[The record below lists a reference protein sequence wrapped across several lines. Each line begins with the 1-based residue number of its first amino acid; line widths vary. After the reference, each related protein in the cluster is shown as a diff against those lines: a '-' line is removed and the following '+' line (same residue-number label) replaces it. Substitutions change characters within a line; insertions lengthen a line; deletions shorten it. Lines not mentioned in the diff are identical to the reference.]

1 MRRSPFL
8 HVLPLLGLAA
18 GPAAAQVPGQRV
30 TAASGRVAPVHVD
43 AHGEARPAV
52 RAVAVE
58 RAAGVTV
65 DGRLDEEVWR
75 SAAVASD
82 FMQYDPASGS
92 PATQRTEI
100 RFAYD
105 DEALFIGARMYDDQ
119 GAAGVHGRLFRR
131 DQQSDGDYL
140 ELIFDTFHDHA
151 GRTMFQVNP
160 AGVKFDAGQA
170 SPNADPS
177 WDPVWDV
184 ATRVDSLGWTAEMR
198 IPFSQLRFPR
208 DSVQTWGMQVWRYV
222 ERLNETDMWAYW
234 TRDDPGGPRRFGH
247 LEGVRAPSRRG
258 IELLP
263 YAVTRAAYVRPTQP
277 GSPFQDASAYG
288 WRVGGDVKALLTS
301 TLTLDATIN
310 PDFGQVEVDP
320 AVVNLTAFETFFDE
334 RRPFFVEGSGLFGFG
349 GLNCFFCSNA
359 SGMSLFYS
367 RRIGRRPQV
376 PVDGDPKFSEVPDN
390 TTILGA
396 AKVTGRTAGGWQIGL
411 LDAATGAESARLVAS
426 DDVRTSQP
434 VEPLTN
440 YFVGRVKRNFLNGQL
455 TLGAMGTSVVRR
467 LDAPE
472 LADYLPRRAE
482 AAGIDWNWTWK
493 RQTYRLM
500 GNFALSQVTGD
511 TAAILRLQ
519 QASARYLDRPDRHQG
534 TNGLL
539 SDRFDP
545 SLTAMRGAGG
555 YVRLSKEAGA
565 NRFETSVN
573 VRTPGFEVN
582 DLAFLT
588 RADYVWMNAN
598 LNRQWTKP
606 TRLYRR
612 ADAILGG
619 QQQYDFDGDVTDRQL
634 QGWAGTQ
641 LANNWEVSGFAIY
654 RPETY
659 DDRLTRGA
667 GVVRK
672 PGSWFT
678 QLDVSTDSRRRVV
691 VGTSPSY
698 GWNAD
703 GHFNYSANLD
713 LTLKPASILSVRLSP
728 TFSRGGSATQYV
740 TTFDDPSAT
749 AFHGHRVV
757 FADLLQRTLS
767 LDTRI
772 SATFTRTLTLEVF
785 AQPFVASGDY
795 SAFKEFV
802 APRRVERRA
811 FDAAQLRPLRA
822 AGRDSAYALD
832 PDRDPA
838 TDPFTFDNPD
848 FSSRSLRGNA
858 VLRWE
863 WRPGSTL
870 FLVWQQQRTGD
881 EVRGDFRAAHDAGA
895 VFRRPP
901 DNVFLA
907 KVSYWFGR

>member
-1 MRRSPFL
+1 MRRSPL
-8 HVLPLLGLAA
+8 LPALLIVAL
-18 GPAAAQVPGQRV
+18 PAAPAGAQSTGPRAA
-30 TAASGRVAPVHVD
+30 AASAAPVHVD
-43 AHGEARPAV
+43 AHGEARPTV

-58 RAAGVTV
+58 RAAGVTL

-82 FMQYDPASGS
+82 FVQYDPASGS
-92 PATQRTEI
+92 PATQRTEV

-105 DEALFIGARMYDDQ
+105 DDALLIGARMYDDH
-119 GAAGVHGRLFRR
+119 GAAGVRGRLFRR

-140 ELIFDTFHDHA
+140 EIIFDTFHDHA
-151 GRTMFQVNP
+151 GRTVFQVNP

-234 TRDDPGGPRRFGH
+234 PKDDPGGPRRFGH
-247 LEGVRAPSRRG
+247 LEAIRAPAHRG

-277 GSPFQDASAYG
+277 GSPFQDASAYA

-320 AVVNLTAFETFFDE
+320 AVVNLSAFETFFEE

-349 GLNCFFCSNA
+349 GLDCYFCSNV

-367 RRIGRRPQV
+367 RRIGRPPQV
-376 PVDGDPKFSEVPDN
+376 PVHGDPKYSEVPDN

-396 AKVTGRTAGGWQIGL
+396 AKVTGRTASGWQLGV
-411 LDAATGAESARLVAS
+411 LDAVTGAESARLVAG
-426 DDVRTSQP
+426 DETRTRQP

-440 YFVGRVKRNFLNGQL
+440 YFVGRVKRTYRDGQL
-455 TLGAMGTSVVRR
+455 TLGAIGTSVLRR
-467 LDAPE
+467 LDAPA
-472 LADYLPRRAE
+472 LVDYLPRRAE
-482 AAGIDWNWTWK
+482 AVGVDWDWTWH

-500 GNFALSQVTGD
+500 GNVAFSQVSGD
-511 TAAILRLQ
+511 TAALLRLQ
-519 QASARYLDRPDRHQG
+519 RSSARYFDRPDRRQG
-534 TNGLL
+534 SNGLL
-539 SDRFDP
+539 TNRFDP
-545 SLTAMRGAGG
+545 ALTAMRGVGG
-555 YVRLSKEAGA
+555 YVRLSKDAGA

-573 VRTPGFEVN
+573 FRTPGFEVN

-598 LNRQWTKP
+598 LYRQWTKP

-619 QQQYDFDGDVTDRQL
+619 QQQYDFDGDATDRQL
-634 QGWAGTQ
+634 HGWVGTQ
-641 LANNWEVSGFAIY
+641 LMNNWEITGFALY
-654 RPETY
+654 RPEVY
-659 DDRLTRGA
+659 DERLTRGA

-672 PGSWFT
+672 PANWFT
-678 QLDVSTDSRRRVV
+678 QLRINTDPRRRVV
-691 VGTSPSY
+691 LGTSPGY
-698 GWNAD
+698 GWDAD

-713 LTLKPASILSVRLSP
+713 LTLKPASILTVRLSP
-728 TFSRGGSATQYV
+728 TFSRDGSATQYV
-740 TTFDDPSAT
+740 TTLDDPTAA
-749 AFHGHRVV
+749 AFHGRRVV

-795 SAFKEFV
+795 TAFKEYL
-802 APRRVERRA
+802 APRGIERRT
-811 FDAAQLRPLRA
+811 FDAAQLRPIRA

-832 PDRDPA
+832 PDRDP
-838 TDPFTFDNPD
+838 TTTPFTFDNPD
-848 FSSRSLRGNA
+848 FGARSLRGNA

-870 FLVWQQQRTGD
+870 YLVWQQQRTGD
-881 EVRGDFRAAHDAGA
+881 ERRGDFRAAHDAGA